1 MIINNTI
8 FYDFYPGADIDTLL
22 VAPRHVERTDF
33 FGTFYEIL
41 KNNEDV
47 KELRVNF
54 CSKYGSPLLS
64 YKTWSELFSPYFP
77 SSHLLGVGCLLC
89 VHYNMKFVKVA
100 IKGRCLL
107 ESGWLYHTVLKL
119 WQTPDQ

>member
-1 MIINNTI
+1 MIIKNII
-8 FYDFYPGADIDTLL
+8 FYEFYPGADIDTLL

-33 FGTFYEIL
+33 FGTFYQIR

-64 YKTWSELFSPYFP
+64 YKT
-77 SSHLLGVGCLLC
+77 
-89 VHYNMKFVKVA
+89 
-100 IKGRCLL
+100 
-107 ESGWLYHTVLKL
+107 
-119 WQTPDQ
+119 

>member
-1 MIINNTI
+1 MIAHDNNTI
-8 FYDFYPGADIDTLL
+8 FYDFYPGAHIETLL

-54 CSKYGSPLLS
+54 SSKYGHV
-64 YKTWSELFSPYFP
+64 YFP
-77 SSHLLGVGCLLC
+77 
-89 VHYNMKFVKVA
+89 
-100 IKGRCLL
+100 IK
-107 ESGWLYHTVLKL
+107 
-119 WQTPDQ
+119 PDQSFFPLSSLVVIFTE

>member
-1 MIINNTI
+1 MSYLIARDNNTI

-22 VAPRHVERTDF
+22 VAPRHVDRTDF

-54 CSKYGSPLLS
+54 SSKYGSPSLS
-64 YKTWSELFSPYFP
+64 SKTWSELFPP
-77 SSHLLGVGCLLC
+77 SSLV
-89 VHYNMKFVKVA
+89 VIYT
-100 IKGRCLL
+100 
-107 ESGWLYHTVLKL
+107 E
-119 WQTPDQ
+119 

>member
-1 MIINNTI
+1 MWLHMIINNTI
-8 FYDFYPGADIDTLL
+8 FYVFYPGADIDTLL

-47 KELRVNF
+47 KELRVSF

-64 YKTWSELFSPYFP
+64 YKTWSELFSSISRVVIYT
-77 SSHLLGVGCLLC
+77 
-89 VHYNMKFVKVA
+89 
-100 IKGRCLL
+100 
-107 ESGWLYHTVLKL
+107 E
-119 WQTPDQ
+119 

>member
-1 MIINNTI
+1 MQGALFSIFMSILLILIAHDNNTF

-47 KELRVNF
+47 KELRVTF

-64 YKTWSELFSPYFP
+64 YKTWSELSPPISQVVIYT
-77 SSHLLGVGCLLC
+77 
-89 VHYNMKFVKVA
+89 
-100 IKGRCLL
+100 
-107 ESGWLYHTVLKL
+107 E
-119 WQTPDQ
+119 